1 MYICTYAQ
9 MVYRCVSK
17 CADFQSDQIL
27 SHHGDVHTIAM
38 ALKARATLMNTVDGR
53 RLWQAK
59 LMARSVAVVD
69 SSVAMSPQDRH

>member
-1 MYICTYAQ
+1 

-38 ALKARATLMNTVDGR
+38 ALIPTRSSKVFVHTRGSQQQRHTHATQTAESGGSGN
-53 RLWQAK
+53 
-59 LMARSVAVVD
+59 
-69 SSVAMSPQDRH
+69 SP